1 MRFRLVYAIAI
12 SVLLHA
18 LVIGTWPRMQPP
30 QAQRPLRLARVT
42 LIEEYP
48 PGTAQALDT
57 PLQGGV
63 TTPDPAPVSSDVL
76 DTGRVVT
83 ERVIEAMGPRHWERG
98 TDRYTLPVITIPKR
112 PVLPDEQEYAAV
124 WPEEFAEAEPAGRPP
139 SMIPRMDR
147 GDKGTPPRA
156 VDALTG
162 ETPLSD
168 AFPEEEAPSSPSD
181 ITWEGPP
188 RKWISKPQDL
198 PSYQGEEEGLVKIRF
213 WVDEKGIV
221 VKAIPVQKLSVE
233 LEEKA
238 LHYIFSW
245 RFEPSPGVSLQE
257 GIIRINFKLLTP
269 EG

>member
-1 MRFRLVYAIAI
+1 MRLRLVYAIAV

-18 LVIGTWPRMQPP
+18 FIITMWPRMQPP
-30 QAQRPLRLARVT
+30 QVQGPLRLARVT

-48 PGTAQALDT
+48 PGVAQALDT
-57 PLQGGV
+57 PTQGGV
-63 TTPDPAPVSSDVL
+63 PTPEPGPVSSDVL
-76 DTGRVVT
+76 DAGRVVT
-83 ERVIEAMGPRHWERG
+83 ERVIDAMGPRHWEQR
-98 TDRYTLPVITIPKR
+98 TDRYPLPAITIPKR
-112 PVLPDEQEYAAV
+112 TFLPDEQEYAAV
-124 WPEEFAEAEPAGRPP
+124 WPEEFAGAEPAGRAP

-147 GDKGTPPRA
+147 GDKGAPPRA
-156 VDALTG
+156 VDSLTG
-162 ETPLSD
+162 EAPLSD

-188 RKWISKPQDL
+188 RQWISKPQDL

-221 VKAIPVQKLSVE
+221 VKAIPVQKLSAA

-245 RFEPSPGVSLQE
+245 RFEPSPEVSLQE